1 MKPRTTRI
9 IVIASIVAIIIAT
22 VIGAGL
28 SFAQAASATAASAS
42 QSSSSWATASAEK
55 WTARV
60 ITADAKRRQAVDD
73 AVTSVSALSA
83 AEEDADGRVGE
94 GDKTLLAVDVTALND
109 RIKKAVVAFSYG
121 DDSVV
126 EIHQQTA
133 AVKSVKDDADDAV
146 TKIEKAV
153 ADETARKAAA
163 DIAAKKSEEAAAAAA
178 RAAASASASAS
189 ESQSS
194 PSASESPSASQSTD
208 SYSPGSEDAGESVP
222 GATYYMY
229 VSGYCGNSGCAQSA
243 VDNNVLAYIDYGSGL
258 SEIAGHV
265 NSQISSLNVGNT
277 VRVTGSGAGLYQV
290 TSIVW
295 TFKGASTSDVPSGF
309 AFQTCVGSQMKLAYA
324 QRIG

>member
-28 SFAQAASATAASAS
+28 SFAQAASASAASAS

-55 WTARV
+55 WTSRV

-126 EIHQQTA
+126 EIHEQTA

-163 DIAAKKSEEAAAAAA
+163 DIAAKKAEEAAAAA
-178 RAAASASASAS
+178 RAASASPSAQSSQSSASESASAS
-189 ESQSS
+189 E
-194 PSASESPSASQSTD
+194 SQSTD
-208 SYSPGSEDAGESVP
+208 SYSPGSGDAGESVP

-229 VSGYCGNSGCAQSA
+229 VSGYCGDSGCAQSA
-243 VDNNVLAYIDYGSGL
+243 VDNNALAYIDYGTGL
-258 SEIAGHV
+258 YEIAGHV